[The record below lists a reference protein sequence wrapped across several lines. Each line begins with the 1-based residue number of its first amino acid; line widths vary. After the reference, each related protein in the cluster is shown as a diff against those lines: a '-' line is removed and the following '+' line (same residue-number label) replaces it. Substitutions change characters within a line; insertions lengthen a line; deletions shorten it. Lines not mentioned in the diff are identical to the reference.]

1 MIFGGV
7 VGSVLIALAVMLF
20 GLAGWLAAWAG
31 YINWSTNGNL
41 FLFQVMRDELV
52 TYGAP
57 PPPPETPSF
66 PQPYVPSPPPFTPP
80 TGYPPEAPYAPPYAP
95 PHPPHAYNGQSARL
109 SSWIGV
115 ITLMLAVVMNEGA
128 IDSMQNGK
136 KILILEE
143 RELKIIDKQIMKLDE
158 FIFYSLCAN
167 DNFQY

>member
-41 FLFQVMRDELV
+41 FLFQVMRDEV
-52 TYGAP
+52 ITYGAP
-57 PPPPETPSF
+57 PPPYE
-66 PQPYVPSPPPFTPP
+66 PFTPP
-80 TGYPPEAPYAPPYAP
+80 GPPSIPPPANPPELPNAPPYAPPYAP
-95 PHPPHAYNGQSARL
+95 HNYIYNGQSARL

-136 KILILEE
+136 IL
-143 RELKIIDKQIMKLDE
+143 
-158 FIFYSLCAN
+158 F
-167 DNFQY
+167 